1 MIRGRRGAMGIRRSA
16 DSGSAIIL
24 WQYLTWLSSFSRN
37 TWQPALAFAPIP
49 NIGNRSVMR
58 EQKITLR
65 EMRSSGGAARLIVYC
80 GDYKH
85 LSKKSW
91 SARVLK

>member
-1 MIRGRRGAMGIRRSA
+1 
-16 DSGSAIIL
+16 
-24 WQYLTWLSSFSRN
+24 
-37 TWQPALAFAPIP
+37 
-49 NIGNRSVMR
+49 VMR